1 MKRPPQS
8 ARIVNDEDNQANT
21 SFINRSKIDKKKARN
36 KKDTKKY
43 GIALCDLKNT
53 LIFYVT
59 KRERQKKYYE
69 FKKEYPNA
77 RILKDNFKI

>member
-8 ARIVNDEDNQANT
+8 ARIVDEDNQANLSYLT
-21 SFINRSKIDKKKARN
+21 RSKIDKKKASN
-36 KKDTKKY
+36 KKDNKKY